1 VTSPHTRHHRQRNPH
16 RRSDGRQHGH
26 APLAAACLGFVGRQW
41 RLAYRAVITL
51 VVGPAVT
58 GLAAAVIAVPLDLIR
73 NLPPGLSA
81 EARHL
86 AVGADDYRAE
96 T

>member
-1 VTSPHTRHHRQRNPH
+1 
-16 RRSDGRQHGH
+16 
-26 APLAAACLGFVGRQW
+26 
-41 RLAYRAVITL
+41 